1 MATAERTRGG
11 RANAENAAKTAN
23 SSPARSRFAARLA
36 LAIAVSAAPLLS
48 GCRVDQNDIHRWE
61 TTDRGPRKLCAV
73 LVHDKY
79 DMSLRVEAALALI
92 RMKPRSGRRPAF
104 SQIDPDGDLDACK
117 RTFVEALGS
126 VASDNRQTI
135 VAGLVPQIIAELKK
149 PPPVGQAGQPS
160 PPDPSFPYKDAAF
173 AMLGS
178 DRTVILSDEALKQ
191 NLRTAL
197 IEWAMADFEHRL
209 DNRTQLFGMEQL
221 LRSIGPTAVAGL
233 PKLMTRDTRRLDQ
246 MAALVA
252 ELGDPKTKEAAS
264 AALVAIAKYISSDEW
279 MKVKKPELEAAN
291 TASKLQPTPDQFQ
304 MQLLSYQGEE
314 LMRSF
319 GSLKKVGGRPAID
332 FCLGF
337 AGDKGP
343 DIGKRPEGADPKV
356 LKELED
362 KATKEATE
370 KATKDGLDKAATEKA
385 VKEAVDK
392 AQKEIKDKAATAQAL
407 WDLRRDQVEKRRQAA
422 LAALEGHLDRNN
434 PDDIKRIL
442 DIAKSDAPD
451 SILDLAF
458 RRAGELPRELVVDKL
473 YELFKGDKWKIRRA
487 AAATVLKMS
496 TMKHVDEFM
505 GKLPADGK
513 NFAMAEAI
521 TYGALIGE
529 LKDGKPTEALK
540 KHLGAGPGVVRTTA
554 LSYYLTL
561 GNKTQ
566 IEDVKPLESD
576 STQAPSCDVEPDCRW
591 VCEVAKEGAKDPKE
605 RENKDIKTVG
615 DFVKYCVEPAML
627 DRAPEPKKDE
637 PKKDAPKQEEPKKD
651 APKQEEP
658 KKDEKK

>member
-1 MATAERTRGG
+1 M
-11 RANAENAAKTAN
+11 
-23 SSPARSRFAARLA
+23 
-36 LAIAVSAAPLLS
+36 
-48 GCRVDQNDIHRWE
+48 
-61 TTDRGPRKLCAV
+61 TDRGPRKLCAV

-79 DMSLRVEAALALI
+79 DVALRVESALALI

-117 RTFVEALGS
+117 RTFVDALGS
-126 VASDNRQTI
+126 VPSDTRQAI

-149 PPPVGQAGQPS
+149 PPPAGQAGQPS

-178 DRTVILSDEALKQ
+178 DRTVILSDEGLKQ
-191 NLRTAL
+191 SLRGAL
-197 IEWAMADFEHRL
+197 VEWAMADFEHRL
-209 DNRTQLFGMEQL
+209 DNRTQLYGMEQL
-221 LRSIGPTAVAGL
+221 LRMIGPSAVVGL

-246 MAALVA
+246 MSALVA
-252 ELGDPKTKEAAS
+252 EMGDAKTKEAAS
-264 AALVAIAKYISSDEW
+264 AALVNVAKYVASDEW

-314 LMRSF
+314 LMRAF

-337 AGDKGP
+337 AADKGP
-343 DIGKRPEGADPKV
+343 DIGKRPEGADPKL

-362 KATKEATE
+362 KATKEVTE
-370 KATKDGLDKAATEKA
+370 KATKDATEKA
-385 VKEAVDK
+385 AKDGLAKEAADKAIKESVEKVVKEAVDK
-392 AQKEIKDKAATAQAL
+392 AQKDLKDKASIAQQL
-407 WDLRRDQVEKRRQAA
+407 WDLRKDQIEKRRQAA
-422 LAALEGHLDRNN
+422 LAAVEGHLDRNN
-434 PDDIKRIL
+434 QDDIKRIFE
-442 DIAKSDAPD
+442 IAKSDAPD

-458 RRAGELPRELVVDKL
+458 RRAGELPRDQVVDKL

-505 GKLPADGK
+505 SKLPADGK
-513 NFAMAEAI
+513 NFAMGEAI
-521 TYGALIGE
+521 TYGALIGD
-529 LKDGKPTEALK
+529 LKDGKPTDALK
-540 KHLGAGPGVVRTTA
+540 KHLSAGPGVVRTTA

-566 IEDVKPLESD
+566 LDDVKSLESD
-576 STQAPSCDVEPDCRW
+576 STQAPSCDVDPDCKW

-627 DRAPEPKKDE
+627 ERAPEPKKDE

>member
-11 RANAENAAKTAN
+11 RTVEKSAAAKAG
-23 SSPARSRFAARLA
+23 SSPVRSRLGARLA

-79 DMSLRVEAALALI
+79 DMSLRVESALALI

-126 VASDNRQTI
+126 VPSDTRQTI
-135 VAGLVPQIIAELKK
+135 VAGLVPLIIAELKK

-160 PPDPSFPYKDAAF
+160 PPDPSFPYKDAAY
-173 AMLGS
+173 AMLIA
-178 DRTVILSDEALKQ
+178 DRTVVVQDENLKQ
-191 NLRTAL
+191 ELRAAL
-197 IEWAMADFEHRL
+197 VEWAMADFEHRL
-209 DNRTQLFGMEQL
+209 DNRTQLYGMEQL
-221 LRSIGPTAVAGL
+221 LRSIGPSAVAGL
-233 PKLMTRDTRRLDQ
+233 PKLMTRDSRRLDQ
-246 MAALVA
+246 MAALVS
-252 ELGDPKTKEAAS
+252 ELGDAKTKEAAS
-264 AALVAIAKYISSDEW
+264 AALVAIAKYVSGDEW

-291 TASKLQPTPDQFQ
+291 AASKLQPTPDQFQ
-304 MQLLSYQGEE
+304 MQLFSYQGEE
-314 LMRSF
+314 LMRAF

-343 DIGKRPEGADPKV
+343 DLGKRPEGADPKV

-370 KATKDGLDKAATEKA
+370 KAQKDGLSKEATEKA
-385 VKEAVDK
+385 VKEAVEK
-392 AQKEIKDKAATAQAL
+392 AQKEPKEKAATAQAL
-407 WDLRRDQVEKRRQAA
+407 WDLRKEQIDKRRQAA

-434 PDDIKRIL
+434 QDDIKRIL

-451 SILDLAF
+451 VILDLAF
-458 RRAGELPRELVVDKL
+458 RRVGELPRDQVVEKL
-473 YELFKGDKWKIRRA
+473 YDLFKGDKWKIRRA

-496 TMKHVDEFM
+496 TLKHVDEFM
-505 GKLPADGK
+505 GKLPSDGK

-521 TYGALIGE
+521 TYGALIGD
-529 LKDGKPTEALK
+529 LKEGKVTDALK
-540 KHLGAGPGVVRTTA
+540 KHLTSGPGVARTTA
-554 LSYYLTL
+554 LSWYLTN
-561 GNKTQ
+561 GTKAQ
-566 IEDVKPLESD
+566 IDDVKVAESD
-576 STQAPSCDVEPDCRW
+576 STNAPSCDVEPDCKW
-591 VCEVAKEGAKDPKE
+591 VCEIAKEGAKDPKE
-605 RENKDIKTVG
+605 REQKDIKTVG

-627 DRAPEPKKDE
+627 ERVPEAKKDEPKKDE
-637 PKKDAPKQEEPKKD
+637 PKKDAPK
-651 APKQEEP
+651 EEP

>member
-11 RANAENAAKTAN
+11 RAEAENAARTVGA
-23 SSPARSRFAARLA
+23 SPVRSRLAAQLA
-36 LAIAVSAAPLLS
+36 LAIAVSAVPLLS
-48 GCRVDQNDIHRWE
+48 GCRVDQNDLHRWE

-79 DMSLRVEAALALI
+79 DINLRVEAALALI

-117 RTFVEALGS
+117 RTFVDALAA
-126 VASDNRQTI
+126 VPSDTRQTI
-135 VAGLVPQIIAELKK
+135 VKNLVPQIITELKK

-173 AMLGS
+173 SMLGA
-178 DRTVILSDEALKQ
+178 DRNPVLSDEGLKQ
-191 NLRTAL
+191 DLRAAL

-209 DNRTQLFGMEQL
+209 DNRTQLYGMEQL
-221 LRSIGPTAVAGL
+221 LRTIGPTSVVGL
-233 PKLMTRDTRRLDQ
+233 PKLMTRDSRRLDQ
-246 MAALVA
+246 MSALVA
-252 ELGDPKTKEAAS
+252 ELGDAKTKEAAS
-264 AALVAIAKYISSDEW
+264 GALVAVAKYVASEEW

-304 MQLLSYQGEE
+304 MQLISYQGEE
-314 LMRSF
+314 LMRAF
-319 GSLKKVGGRPAID
+319 GSLKRVGGRPAID
-332 FCLGF
+332 FCLNF

-343 DIGKRPEGADPKV
+343 DLGKRPEAADAKAD
-356 LKELED
+356 KE
-362 KATKEATE
+362 TKE
-370 KATKDGLDKAATEKA
+370 
-385 VKEAVDK
+385 
-392 AQKEIKDKAATAQAL
+392 KAATAQAL
-407 WDLRRDQVEKRRQAA
+407 WDLKKEQIEKRRQAA

-458 RRAGELPRELVVDKL
+458 RRVGELPREAVVDKL
-473 YELFKGDKWKIRRA
+473 YELFKGDKWKVRRV

-496 TMKHVDEFM
+496 TLKHVDEFM
-505 GKLPADGK
+505 SKLPSDGK

-529 LKDGKPTEALK
+529 LKEGKATEALK
-540 KHLGAGPGVVRTTA
+540 KHLTNGPGVVRTTA

-561 GNKTQ
+561 ADKTQ
-566 IEDVKPLESD
+566 IDDVKPLESD
-576 STQAPSCDVEPDCRW
+576 STQAPVCDVDPDCKW
-591 VCEVAKEGAKDPKE
+591 ACEVAKEGAKDPKE
-605 RENKDIKTVG
+605 REQKDIKTVG

-627 DRAPEPKKDE
+627 DRAPEPKKD
-637 PKKDAPKQEEPKKD
+637 APKQEEPKKD